1 MCRAKAGDN
10 FLKTVSFT
18 HPDSIDESRARLCLS
33 TLIHLFDLLV
43 SAQIKDGALSGR
55 PREKMK
61 KMNFLLE
68 IGHQDGAIADFI
80 FQRFNP
86 LRRLRVR

>member
-43 SAQIKDGALSGR
+43 SAQIKYGALSGR

-61 KMNFLLE
+61 KMNFLVWRSATKMAPSPISSFSASTLC
-68 IGHQDGAIADFI
+68 GA
-80 FQRFNP
+80 
-86 LRRLRVR
+86 